1 MKMTRLKKQSLTEST
16 VRALRDAIF
25 SGSYLPGQR
34 LVEEEVAEQLG
45 VSRIVVREA
54 FSDLK
59 SQGLAT
65 SEHNRGKSVAALSIE
80 DIAELIPLRLLMESF
95 AATWAARRITNSGAE
110 MLRKHIAKFSRNF
123 ANYSAYVELDF
134 EIHKSIW
141 DLAGNKQL
149 VMMLERLAGPMI
161 GLASR
166 VYAPLLDELVI
177 KEREAHDGSH
187 RKIVDA
193 ICARQPE
200 EARHAMQTHILSNW
214 RIWLNVFSGGEPYD
228 PTIEQGVRDA
238 VTLVDSLA
246 GIMESTMLTHRSA
259 RKK

>member
-1 MKMTRLKKQSLTEST
+1 MKMARLKKRSLTEST
-16 VRALRDAIF
+16 ASALREAIF
-25 SGSYLPGQR
+25 SGNYLPGQR

-54 FSDLK
+54 FSYLK

-65 SEHNRGKSVAALSIE
+65 DEHNRGKSVAALSVE

-95 AATWAARRITNSGAE
+95 AATWAARRITNSGADV
-110 MLRKHIAKFSRNF
+110 LRKHIAKFKRRLP
-123 ANYSAYVELDF
+123 NYSAYVELDF
-134 EIHKSIW
+134 EIHNAIW
-141 DLAGNKQL
+141 ELAGNKQL

-166 VYAPLLDELVI
+166 VYAPMLDELLI
-177 KEREAHDGSH
+177 KEREARDGSH
-187 RKIVDA
+187 SKIVDA
-193 ICARQPE
+193 ICAGQPE

-214 RIWLNVFSGGEPYD
+214 RIWLNMFSGAEPYD
-228 PTIEQGVRDA
+228 AGIEHSIQDA

-246 GIMESTMLTHRSA
+246 GIMESTMLNHRAA

>member
-1 MKMTRLKKQSLTEST
+1 MKMTRLKKQSLTDGT
-16 VRALRDAIF
+16 VSALRDAIF

-54 FSDLK
+54 FSYLK

-65 SEHNRGKSVAALSIE
+65 GEHNRGKSVAALSIE

-95 AATWAARRITNSGAE
+95 AATWAARRITSSGADT
-110 MLRKHIAKFSRNF
+110 LRKHIARFSRPF

-134 EIHKSIW
+134 ETHMTIW
-141 DLAGNKQL
+141 ELAGNKQL
-149 VMMLERLAGPMI
+149 VMLLERLAGPMI

-166 VYAPLLDELVI
+166 FYAPLLDQLVV
-177 KEREAHDGSH
+177 KEREAHEGSH
-187 RKIVDA
+187 HKIVDA
-193 ICARQPE
+193 ICAGQPE

-214 RIWLNVFSGGEPYD
+214 RICLNMFSAEPCD
-228 PTIEQGVRDA
+228 ANIEHSIKDA
-238 VTLVDSLA
+238 VALVDSLA
-246 GIMESTMLTHRSA
+246 GIMESTMLIHRTA